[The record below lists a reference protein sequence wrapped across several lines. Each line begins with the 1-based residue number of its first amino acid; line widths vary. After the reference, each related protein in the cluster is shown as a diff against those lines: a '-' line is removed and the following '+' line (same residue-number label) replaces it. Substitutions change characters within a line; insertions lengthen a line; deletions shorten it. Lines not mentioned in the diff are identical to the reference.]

1 MTNKKLRILVIVIV
15 IIVLV
20 AGAVALIKKKK
31 NKLANAPVYGLSPT
45 IVHVAEAK
53 AGDLDIDLS
62 YLAVVESFQ
71 KADIS
76 SRVAASVVSVAVN
89 EGDRVNAGDLLVS
102 LNAKDLFADIDS
114 ISAQIAQTEAELAA
128 NHSTAVALGKSAKF
142 WDREAG
148 RDMALAEDGAIAEAQ
163 AEATVNR
170 ADEIAG
176 QRDAA
181 NRKSTAISRTVD
193 VLVHKKIQLEAQLD
207 YYQLVAPFNGVVTRR
222 MVDPGSLASSGKPLI
237 TVEEKDRLIL
247 AFDVPQPDLARIV
260 KGLPVFFS
268 MDGQT
273 KTASLSHMYPSLKES
288 RMLRAEVFIEGPD
301 TSALIIGEYVPV
313 TIRIKNIKDKILL
326 PAECIVLGEN
336 PYVYLVQEGHIRHHA
351 ITILGNNGKIT
362 AIDGIDPGS
371 QVVVNTFLGWAR
383 LADGMPVEVAE

>member
-1 MTNKKLRILVIVIV
+1 MTTKKIRIFVIFIV

-20 AGAVALIKKKK
+20 AGAVALIKKKQ

-53 AGDLDIDLS
+53 VGDLDIDLS
-62 YLAVVESFQ
+62 YLAVVEPFQ
-71 KADIS
+71 KADIA

-89 EGDRVNAGDLLVS
+89 EGDRVNAGDLLIS

-114 ISAQIAQTEAELAA
+114 ISSQIAQAEAELAA
-128 NHSTAVALGKSAKF
+128 NQSTAVALGKSAKF
-142 WDREAG
+142 WDREAM
-148 RDMALAEDGAIAEAQ
+148 RDKALAEDGAIAEAQ

-170 ADEIAG
+170 ADEISG
-176 QRDAA
+176 QRDAT

-193 VLVHKKIQLEAQLD
+193 VLVHKKTQLEAQLD

-247 AFDVPQPDLARIV
+247 AFDVPQPDLARIT
-260 KGLPVFFS
+260 KGLPVLFGL
-268 MDGQT
+268 DGKV
-273 KTASLSHMYPSLKES
+273 KTATLSHMYPSLKES
-288 RMLRAEVFIEGPD
+288 RMLRAEVTIEGQD
-301 TSALIIGEYVPV
+301 TFSLIIGAYVPV
-313 TIRIKNIKDKILL
+313 TIRVKSFKNKTLL
-326 PAECIVLGEN
+326 PGACIVLDET
-336 PYVYLVQEGHIRHHA
+336 PYVYLVQADHIRHHP
-351 ITILGNNGKIT
+351 ITILGDNGKFI
-362 AIDGIDPGS
+362 AVDGIDPGS

-383 LADGMPVEVAE
+383 LADGLPVEVAN

>member
-1 MTNKKLRILVIVIV
+1 MTNKKLRILVIFIV

-20 AGAVALIKKKK
+20 AGAAVLIKKKK

-53 AGDLDIDLS
+53 FGDLDIDLS

-89 EGDRVNAGDLLVS
+89 EGDQVNAGDLLIS

-114 ISAQIAQTEAELAA
+114 VSAQIAQAEAELAA
-128 NHSTAVALGKSAKF
+128 NQSTADALEKSAKF
-142 WDREAG
+142 WDREAM
-148 RDMALAEDGAIAEAQ
+148 RDKALAEDGAIAEAQ
-163 AEATVNR
+163 SEATVNR

-207 YYQLVAPFNGVVTRR
+207 YYQLIAPFNGVVTRR
-222 MVDPGSLASSGKPLI
+222 MVDPGSLASLGKPLI
-237 TVEEKDRLIL
+237 TVEEKARLIL
-247 AFDVPQPDLARIV
+247 AFDVPQPDLARVV
-260 KGLPVFFS
+260 KGLPVLFS
-268 MDGQT
+268 MDGQK
-273 KTASLSHMYPSLKES
+273 KTAHLSHMYPSLKES
-288 RMLRAEVFIEGPD
+288 RMLRTEVYIEGPD
-301 TSALIIGEYVPV
+301 TSALIIGD
-313 TIRIKNIKDKILL
+313 TCL
-326 PAECIVLGEN
+326 
-336 PYVYLVQEGHIRHHA
+336 
-351 ITILGNNGKIT
+351 
-362 AIDGIDPGS
+362 
-371 QVVVNTFLGWAR
+371 
-383 LADGMPVEVAE
+383 